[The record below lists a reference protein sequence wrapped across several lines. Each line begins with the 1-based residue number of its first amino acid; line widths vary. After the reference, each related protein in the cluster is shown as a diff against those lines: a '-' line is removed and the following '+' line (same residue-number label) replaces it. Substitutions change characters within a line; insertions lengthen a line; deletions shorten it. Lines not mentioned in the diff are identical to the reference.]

1 MTQRLRVKRF
11 DPLID
16 PLIVK
21 MYLLKNVLK
30 RQKELQLLIPKLLP
44 KTVIPKLGLLKALM
58 IPVLERGHWIIVVL
72 EKISS
77 VFVVLLVLLELLVS
91 LIALLPNVYLY
102 VALTL
107 PLPHKGTSCVVDSSA
122 AKCVPLCGNGR
133 VNAGE
138 TC

>member
-102 VALTL
+102 VAMEESM
-107 PLPHKGTSCVVDSSA
+107 PVRRAVV
-122 AKCVPLCGNGR
+122 VQGMFLVR
-133 VNAGE
+133 QVNNV
-138 TC
+138 